1 MSSITTLQLRH
12 TKHSGWY
19 LCSPATWNHKQQKKG
34 LIFKV
39 FARLE
44 AERSNTPT
52 AKLRSPSGVCCSSEV
67 IVCRR
72 PSSCCDTVVTPA
84 SLTLS
89 GICYDVTSF
98 STGLSHLVS
107 LTSSLW
113 TLWNQLAARH
123 SLSLPSTMTDPF
135 PFLKFVLHSLFTSY
149 HLSHSHARWDN
160 VYHVALQQAGDL
172 IVHIPELRN
181 MLSSCPVVKCR
192 R

>member
-44 AERSNTPT
+44 AEGSNTPT

-67 IVCRR
+67 SVCRR

-98 STGLSHLVS
+98 LQVWATWSRWRPRCEPSETSSQPVIRFHSHQQWLTRFPFWNLCYTHSSLLTTS
-107 LTSSLW
+107 LTLM
-113 TLWNQLAARH
+113 QDEIMCIM
-123 SLSLPSTMTDPF
+123 LPFSRQ
-135 PFLKFVLHSLFTSY
+135 V
-149 HLSHSHARWDN
+149 
-160 VYHVALQQAGDL
+160 
-172 IVHIPELRN
+172 I
-181 MLSSCPVVKCR
+181 
-192 R
+192 